1 MHSKTQQSTKL
12 NKTEII
18 LLILVAL
25 SFVLINFTIPSANA
39 QKKKKPE
46 SVKRVIVVKD
56 YKWSS
61 AGMGRAAIMSEITI
75 ENRGENDYK
84 DLAVEVDFYTAND
97 IPLGSLRTT
106 IKEIL
111 PSKSEQTFYNLN
123 FGIMHSELQNSVARV
138 VNAELIEKGTPTQA
152 KDLILVKNW
161 EWSGGQYGTEGIL
174 KEITLDNK
182 SSEAWKDIE
191 ISINFLGTK
200 GAKLGTRGFTSRAV
214 IHDVIP
220 PRSEKTFTGINV
232 GFRHPEAKE
241 VSISV
246 RSAKPIS
253 DKELKIKMAKKEG
266 KTAVMKK
273 KKKTTTNEDGEEVYT
288 GTDPN
293 YGPDGEKLSL
303 SEKYKKK
310 LEAEQGTAPSS
321 DSSAAETTTTSDDQ
335 VALSDQPS
343 DTKPSVKDVITAPK
357 EDVQSKDTTTAQTES
372 SESAEDEEEY
382 EYEYEEEVPLPDQ
395 DIVVED
401 FVFSGSVPQ
410 TMARI
415 SEITLRN
422 LSDIPYTNIQIRL
435 DFFSFKEEAPMFST
449 RAVISEV
456 LPGKSKKTFKNI
468 KAGFMNAIPQE
479 VRIKV
484 LDAIPFSQY

>member
-1 MHSKTQQSTKL
+1 MYSKNQQGTKL
-12 NKTEII
+12 KKTHII

-25 SFVLINFTIPSANA
+25 SFVIVNFTIPSANA

-61 AGMGRAAIMSEITI
+61 AGMGRAAIMAEITI

-106 IKEIL
+106 INEIL
-111 PSKSEQTFYNLN
+111 PSKSEKTFYNLN
-123 FGIMHSELQNSVARV
+123 FGIMHSELKNSVARV
-138 VNAELIEKGTPTQA
+138 VNAELIEKGTPSQA

-214 IHDVIP
+214 IHDIIA

-310 LEAEQGTAPSS
+310 LEAEQGTVPSS
-321 DSSAAETTTTSDDQ
+321 DSGTADTTTSSEDQ
-335 VALSDQPS
+335 IALSDQPS

-357 EDVQSKDTTTAQTES
+357 EDVGTTETTTAQAES

-422 LSDIPYTNIQIRL
+422 LSDIPYTNIQIRV

-456 LPGKSKKTFKNI
+456 LPAKEKKTFKNI